1 MEFASDLFSVKL
13 ISVLLLDWQK
23 NQVYVPPRPYNAL
36 SFRIKGNAV
45 FTDSHKTVAVQDN
58 DILFMPAGVGYHLSS
73 GAEQL
78 LVIHFE
84 IEGKKQNYFEVFQPA
99 SPDVFL
105 KLFTS
110 AYRFWQ
116 QKKPGYTLRCSCIL
130 HKLLELLLTQNRI
143 PSDNMGFE
151 KLKPALRHMQ
161 EHFCDSQL
169 TVQQLCELLQI
180 SDTYFRKLFFAAFQ
194 TTPNKYLNTLRINY
208 AEELLGTGYYTV
220 EQAAER
226 CGFSDTKYFST
237 VFKKLRGY
245 PPSACKSAAA
255 APKPIL

>member
-1 MEFASDLFSVKL
+1 MEFTSDLFSVKL
-13 ISVLLLDWQK
+13 ISVLSLDWQE

-45 FTDSHKTVAVQDN
+45 FTDSFQTVATKDN

-84 IEGKKQNYFEVFQPA
+84 IDGKKQNYFEVFHPA
-99 SPDVFL
+99 SPEAFL
-105 KLFTS
+105 ELFTT
-110 AYRFWQ
+110 AYLLWQ
-116 QKKPGYTLRCSCIL
+116 QKKSGYSLRCSCIL
-130 HKLLELLLTQNRI
+130 HRLLEMLLIQNST
-143 PSDNMGFE
+143 PPDSVSYE
-151 KLKPALRHMQ
+151 KLKPALRYMQ
-161 EHFCDSQL
+161 EHFSDSQM
-169 TVQQLCELLQI
+169 TVPQLCELLQI
-180 SDTYFRKLFFAAFQ
+180 SDTYFRKLFSAVLH
-194 TTPNKYLNTLRINY
+194 TTPNKYLNTLRVSH

-226 CGFSDTKYFST
+226 CGFSDAKYFST

-245 PPSACKSAAA
+245 PPSACKGAAVSL
-255 APKPIL
+255 KK